1 METNVDAGPPE
12 AGIATWLVE
21 LLVALALLLLGA
33 LIAWKSWQ
41 LGAGWRDDGPG
52 AGYFPFYIALLVCV
66 SSAVVGVHALSAG
79 GRDRSVFVTFG
90 QLRRVLT
97 VLLPSLAFVAVTQ
110 FLGLY
115 VGSLL
120 FIAGF
125 MAWVG
130 HYGWGRSIAIGFAVA
145 ALAFLLFEVW
155 FKVPLFKGT
164 LDPLGFLPY

>member
-1 METNVDAGPPE
+1 MQTDVDAGPTE

-33 LIAWKSWQ
+33 IVAWKSWQ
-41 LGAGWRDDGPG
+41 LGAVWRDDGPG
-52 AGYFPFYIALLVCV
+52 AGYFPFYIAVLVCV
-66 SSAVVGVHALSAG
+66 SSAVVGARALTG
-79 GRDRSVFVTFG
+79 GRDRSVFVTFE

-97 VLLPSLAFVAVTQ
+97 VLLPTLAFVVVTQ

-120 FIAGF
+120 FITGF
-125 MAWVG
+125 MVWVG
-130 HYGWGRSIAIGFAVA
+130 HYRWGRSLAIGFAVA

-164 LDPLGFLPY
+164 LDPLRFLPY

>member
-1 METNVDAGPPE
+1 MQTDVDAGPPE

-33 LIAWKSWQ
+33 IVAWKSWQ
-41 LGAGWRDDGPG
+41 LGAVWRDDGPG
-52 AGYFPFYIALLVCV
+52 AGYFPFYIAVLVCV
-66 SSAVVGVHALSAG
+66 SSAVVGARALTG
-79 GRDRSVFVTFG
+79 GRDRSVFVTFE

-97 VLLPSLAFVAVTQ
+97 VLLPTLAFVVVTQ

-120 FIAGF
+120 FITGF
-125 MAWVG
+125 MVWVG
-130 HYGWGRSIAIGFAVA
+130 HYRWGRSLAIGFAVA

-164 LDPLGFLPY
+164 LDPLRFLPY